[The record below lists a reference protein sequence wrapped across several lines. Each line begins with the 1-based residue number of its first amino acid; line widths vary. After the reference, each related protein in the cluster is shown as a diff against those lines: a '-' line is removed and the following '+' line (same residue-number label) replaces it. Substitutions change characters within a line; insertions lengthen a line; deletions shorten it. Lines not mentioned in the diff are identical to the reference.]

1 MKSSS
6 KPSNWTTPVR
16 FHAQTLINFTISS
29 HEDIIQVELGDNVT
43 FACSTDGYPQTDR
56 YIGHEPFY
64 SDFIYKRDLLDK
76 KLNYTITDCQQA
88 GKYTCRSYGR
98 IAAWDYIDKAVY
110 VEIPCP
116 LGYFYKA
123 SNETNR
129 QYIGNYHDTIKLSIP
144 VLGSPAPKKMRLS
157 RRNSIKQTV
166 SDDLF
171 SNEVSLVYKKEI
183 GPFGSINVEFLDLQL
198 ISKSTYCILSVD
210 NGVGEQSLFE
220 FSIQCLNTSGLS
232 TPGLSTP
239 GLSTPGLSTPG
250 LSTPGLS
257 TPGLSTPGLSTPGL
271 STPGLIP
278 QGLSAPGLIPQG
290 LSTPRSNSPRF
301 EYPRFNSP
309 SHRLKVLISC

>member
-1 MKSSS
+1 MHSTTKIYPASEGNPNIFFDQCKLSYELVSLGPGLQEFQVNMTNVNPDMKSSS

-16 FHAQTLINFTISS
+16 FHAQTLISFTISS

-43 FACSTDGYPQTDR
+43 FACSTDGYPPTDR
-56 YIGHEPFY
+56 YIRHEPFY

-76 KLNYTITDCQQA
+76 QLNYTITDCQQA

-98 IAAWDYIDKAVY
+98 IAAWDYIGKAVY

-166 SDDLF
+166 SDDFF

-183 GPFGSINVEFLDLQL
+183 GPLGSIYVEFLDLQL

-220 FSIQCLNTSGLS
+220 FSIQ
-232 TPGLSTP
+232 
-239 GLSTPGLSTPG
+239 
-250 LSTPGLS
+250 
-257 TPGLSTPGLSTPGL
+257 
-271 STPGLIP
+271 
-278 QGLSAPGLIPQG
+278 
-290 LSTPRSNSPRF
+290 
-301 EYPRFNSP
+301 
-309 SHRLKVLISC
+309 